1 MNDASPSRDRFLF
14 AAFIVA
20 ATLLIFLAGAFLTA
34 AGIPPG
40 PQITRA
46 LQGGRALYAK
56 LTLYD
61 DVYMS
66 DLWYPARS
74 DARGVTI
81 NVAGRVSPGS
91 TLYTS
96 GHQAAAYLV
105 SADGEVLHEW
115 KRPFSRIWN
124 EQAAVRDPQPDTHVY
139 MRKARLLENGDILAV
154 YEGAG
159 DTPYGY
165 GLVRLDRD
173 SNVVWSYLQSVH
185 HDFDIAPDGRIYVL
199 TQEIVDNP
207 LPQLDHLKSPRLD
220 DFLVILSADGRE
232 ERKIPL
238 LRVVDE
244 SPYRHLLF
252 VISSFALADALHTN
266 GVRVITED
274 DSNFRP
280 GKPGQVLVSFRE
292 PSAIGVV
299 DVEEERLVWAA
310 RGYWSAQHDP
320 QILENGNILLFD
332 NRGNYNLPEGPSRV
346 LEFDPVTMAIVWE
359 YRGSEASPL
368 DSVIRSYATRLEN
381 GNTLITESNGGRIL
395 EVTLEGTIVW
405 EFVNPV
411 RGGPDG
417 KIPIICKAYR
427 LDDEFTAGLFASD

>member
-1 MNDASPSRDRFLF
+1 MNEALRSRDRLLF

-20 ATLLIFLAGAFLTA
+20 ATLLIFLAGAVLTA

-46 LQGGRALYAK
+46 LEGGRAMYAK
-56 LTLYD
+56 LTLHD

-66 DLWYPARS
+66 DLWHPARS
-74 DARGVTI
+74 DARGVTV
-81 NVAGRVSPGS
+81 NVAGLVSPGA

-96 GHQAAAYLV
+96 GHEAAAYLI
-105 SADGEVLHEW
+105 ALDGEVLHEW

-139 MRKARLLENGDILAV
+139 MRKARLLENGDIIAV

-165 GLVRLDRD
+165 GVVRLDRD
-173 SNVVWSYLQSVH
+173 SNVVWSYLQSAH
-185 HDFDIAPDGRIYVL
+185 HDFDIAPDGRIFVL
-199 TQEIVDNP
+199 TQEIVDDP

-220 DFLVILSADGRE
+220 DFLVILSPDGRE

-252 VISSFALADALHTN
+252 AISSFALADALHAN
-266 GVRVITED
+266 SVRVITEAD
-274 DSNFRP
+274 GNFPFGR
-280 GKPGQVLVSFRE
+280 PGQVLLSFRE
-292 PSAIGVV
+292 PGAIAVM
-299 DVEEERLVWAA
+299 DVEEEQLVWVA

-332 NRGNYNLPEGPSRV
+332 NRGNFNLPEGPSRV
-346 LEFDPVTMAIVWE
+346 LEFDPVTMAIAWQ

-395 EVTLEGTIVW
+395 EVTPEGTVAW

-417 KIPIICKAYR
+417 RIPIICKAYR
-427 LDDEFTAGLFASD
+427 PDNEFTAALLASD